1 MNCIVIKSNGEPCKM
16 HALEGSD
23 YCWAHSPHISAQVK
37 KAACSKGGS
46 LRIPDQSLIKQ
57 NLPLATTGDISA
69 LLADTIMNL
78 RKGIFNSRVSTAIGY
93 LSFIMVRTI
102 ELTEAEKRLEELENR
117 LNNFDYIT
125 IHPEFKNVQPQD
137 QKN

>member
-46 LRIPDQSLIKQ
+46 LRIPDQSLVKQ
-57 NLPLATTGDISA
+57 DLPLATTKDISA
-69 LLADTIMNL
+69 LLADTVMNL
-78 RKGIFNSRVSTAIGY
+78 RKGVFSARVSTAIGY

-102 ELTEAEKRLEELENR
+102 ELTEVEKHLEELENR
-117 LNNFDYIT
+117 LNHFDYVT
-125 IHPEFKNVQPQD
+125 IHPEFKDVQPKAQE
-137 QKN
+137 N

>member
-1 MNCIVIKSNGEPCKM
+1 
-16 HALEGSD
+16 
-23 YCWAHSPHISAQVK
+23 
-37 KAACSKGGS
+37 
-46 LRIPDQSLIKQ
+46 
-57 NLPLATTGDISA
+57 
-69 LLADTIMNL
+69 MNL

>member
-1 MNCIVIKSNGEPCKM
+1 MNCIIIKSNGEPCRM

-23 YCWAHSPHISAQVK
+23 YCWTHSPHISAQVK

-57 NLPLATTGDISA
+57 DLPLTTTKDISA
-69 LLADTIMNL
+69 LLADTVMNL
-78 RKGIFNSRVSTAIGY
+78 RKGVFSARISTAIGY

-102 ELTEAEKRLEELENR
+102 EIAEVEKRLAELESR
-117 LNNFDYIT
+117 LNHFDYIT
-125 IHPEFKNVQPQD
+125 IHPEPRNA